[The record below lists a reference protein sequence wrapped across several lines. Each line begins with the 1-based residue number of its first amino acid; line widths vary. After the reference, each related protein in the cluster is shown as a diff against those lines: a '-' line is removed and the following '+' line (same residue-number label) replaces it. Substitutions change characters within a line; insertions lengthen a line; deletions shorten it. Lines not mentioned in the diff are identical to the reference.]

1 MKTDRNSFAPQVFN
15 ITHAVF
21 VCLFFIFPIV
31 FSCTTNKVTD
41 VQTSSS
47 TVQEVAVPTQIVPD
61 SILMTFGGDIMAHNV
76 NFNMKDYN
84 LIYEDVSALVS
95 QSDLSFANLETPVD
109 DDRPFSTYP
118 NFNVK
123 HTYPDAAIRA
133 GFNVFS
139 LANNHTN
146 DQSLPGIKATKS
158 YFDGKILETEK
169 SERPVYACGLKAS
182 KDGPLTYQIIKKKNW
197 TILFVA
203 ITEILNSNIASSYV
217 DLIRPNEKAR
227 ARFIEEITKLK
238 HDNPCDLFV
247 MSIHCSEPE
256 YIISVSKSQR
266 DWYYRLLDAGVDI
279 IWANHPHVAKK
290 WEVVGNSNDKV
301 PQKIIFY
308 ALGNTISGQR
318 YNPEFK
324 NASNPRENTGDGFLI
339 QVRYER
345 TQSGHAITLVNPV
358 LITTYINTAWNFV
371 IKKLDDS
378 FISQLTTQKR
388 TDWAAYLEERKK
400 IMENIKG
407 TIIWR

>member
-1 MKTDRNSFAPQVFN
+1 MLPDWYPALVAMHIICMVAFFASSFCLLRLFLLHRQTA
-15 ITHAVF
+15 AVPEPGRALLAKQHLAMGWSLLYLVAWPSLLLLIAF
-21 VCLFFIFPIV
+21 GAWMTWLQPGLLAVCP
-31 FSCTTNKVTD
+31 D
-41 VQTSSS
+41 DA
-47 TVQEVAVPTQIVPD
+47 VQE
-61 SILMTFGGDIMAHNV
+61 
-76 NFNMKDYN
+76 
-84 LIYEDVSALVS
+84 
-95 QSDLSFANLETPVD
+95 
-109 DDRPFSTYP
+109 
-118 NFNVK
+118 
-123 HTYPDAAIRA
+123 
-133 GFNVFS
+133 
-139 LANNHTN
+139 
-146 DQSLPGIKATKS
+146 
-158 YFDGKILETEK
+158 
-169 SERPVYACGLKAS
+169 
-182 KDGPLTYQIIKKKNW
+182 
-197 TILFVA
+197 
-203 ITEILNSNIASSYV
+203 
-217 DLIRPNEKAR
+217 
-227 ARFIEEITKLK
+227 
-238 HDNPCDLFV
+238 
-247 MSIHCSEPE
+247 
-256 YIISVSKSQR
+256 
-266 DWYYRLLDAGVDI
+266 LLDAGVDV

-378 FISQLTTQKR
+378 FISQLKTQKR